1 MKTARKSDE
10 LTALKMFVTCKLKG
24 VFSAADACQKVNT
37 VNGNTQKIHWE
48 KSF

>member
-24 VFSAADACQKVNT
+24 VFFGRCQKVNT